1 MTVRR
6 PAGPGVLSGGPGS
19 LQGMQQTLGNEATAR
34 AVRRGKRPVNRPPAI
49 DERAEQGLVLPPYL
63 MELEAGGLSTAYGLT
78 GQEFVG
84 SAVAAVVGHGGGT
97 VAGIAA
103 ELAGR
108 PESFFGRGRAFAVE
122 GGQGGGDGFD
132 VMVSIEPAPDDLP
145 PTFHPAAT
153 LASAPPDPGG
163 APLAAVDDAEGK
175 DTKVDVQHNSGAT
188 ASSTVG
194 NSSSTGAGGTAFG
207 LAPVAPGLWLG
218 AAATGSVQPWQSSR
232 DSRSQRGVAEPRV
245 LRSDSGSV
253 EVARRVVYVVRVR
266 RQEGGDEQV
275 FRGTGGLTQRVPTEH
290 LIPAGTEPLPS
301 SGTGGQERP
310 VDADLA
316 RRVALADSLAPLAV
330 SDTAGPHQGGGGLFD
345 AVASVL
351 HPSLTAPGA
360 PGRSRLYE
368 ATATPTVLED
378 LPRLLGG
385 DGVTGDDLYSKDG
398 SSAASYRMRAVVTG
412 LTPAWATGK
421 TQLRTHQ
428 QAQHTATE
436 SAGKGRSVAGGI
448 GPAIGVGAAA
458 NAAVVRATAMP
469 VAAARKARFSVNE
482 QTVSSRQGAEV
493 RGEKVLYR
501 GTVQFTVEGTGPR
514 SVRAILRPEARVATH
529 ALRVWI
535 SLRADE
541 ARELGLPLP
550 PGVEAGEFIKQPEAG
565 AEERHLPFGATGS
578 SVTLGRLDTAPMMK
592 AVRELFATDPRLTG
606 YLPAFG
612 ATPPPADLSR
622 EEEEAK
628 RANDR
633 ELMAALSEANL
644 RVTRTSCCR
653 PASGSGCA
661 ARPRCTRTTYSCG
674 CTERWARRTI
684 WAR

>member
-1 MTVRR
+1 M
-6 PAGPGVLSGGPGS
+6 
-19 LQGMQQTLGNEATAR
+19 
-34 AVRRGKRPVNRPPAI
+34 
-49 DERAEQGLVLPPYL
+49 
-63 MELEAGGLSTAYGLT
+63 
-78 GQEFVG
+78 
-84 SAVAAVVGHGGGT
+84 
-97 VAGIAA
+97 
-103 ELAGR
+103 
-108 PESFFGRGRAFAVE
+108 
-122 GGQGGGDGFD
+122 
-132 VMVSIEPAPDDLP
+132 
-145 PTFHPAAT
+145 
-153 LASAPPDPGG
+153 
-163 APLAAVDDAEGK
+163 DDAEGK
-175 DTKVDVQHNSGAT
+175 ETKVDVQHNSGAT

-245 LRSDSGSV
+245 LRSDTGSV
-253 EVARRVVYVVRVR
+253 EVQRRVVYVVRVR
-266 RQEGGDEQV
+266 RQEGGDEQL

-301 SGTGGQERP
+301 SGTGEQERP
-310 VDADLA
+310 LDAGLA
-316 RRVALADSLAPLAV
+316 KRVALADSLAPLAV
-330 SDTAGPHQGGGGLFD
+330 SDTAGPHEGGGGLFD

-351 HPSLTAPGA
+351 HPSVTAPGA

-398 SSAASYRMRAVVTG
+398 SSAGSYRMRAVVTG
-412 LTPAWATGK
+412 LTPAWGTGK

-541 ARELGLPLP
+541 AQELGLPLP

-565 AEERHLPFGATGS
+565 ADARHLPFGATGS

-592 AVRELFATDPRLTG
+592 AVRELFATDPRLAG

-612 ATPPPADLSR
+612 ATRPPADLSR
-622 EEEEAK
+622 EEEEAQ

-644 RVTRTSCCR
+644 RVNKDQLLSTGIRVRLRRKTAMHAHDVQLRVHGTMGDTHHLGEIDDWLVRAHAGRRPTHR
-653 PASGSGCA
+653 PAA
-661 ARPRCTRTTYSCG
+661 AVRARSVAWCWPRRG
-674 CTERWARRTI
+674 
-684 WAR
+684 